1 MNPTEAETIADLVQ
15 NMIISL
21 CGEQKPG

>member
-1 MNPTEAETIADLVQ
+1 MNPAEAESIADLVQ